1 MSLKNKIGVFP
12 TSHYIESESNPDV
25 DHYVFGYTI
34 TIQNLGSVSA
44 TLLTRHWQITDGNG
58 NIQEIQGEGV
68 IGKTPLLRPG
78 EQFRYTSAA
87 VLETPVGVMKGNYRM
102 FSENGRYFAANIPQF
117 TLSIPRTLH

>member
-1 MSLKNKIGVFP
+1 MSLKNKICVFP
-12 TSHYIESESNPDV
+12 ISHYIESESNPDV
-25 DHYVFGYTI
+25 GHYVFGYTI

-68 IGKTPLLRPG
+68 VGKTPLLKPG
-78 EQFRYTSAA
+78 ELFRYTSAA

-102 FSENGRYFAANIPQF
+102 ISENGRYFAANIPQF

>member
-12 TSHYIESESNPDV
+12 TSHYIKSESNPDV

-68 IGKTPLLRPG
+68 VGKTPLLRPG

-102 FSENGRYFAANIPQF
+102 ISENGRYFAANIPQF

>member
-1 MSLKNKIGVFP
+1 MSLKNKICVFP
-12 TSHYIESESNPDV
+12 ISHYIESESNPDV

-68 IGKTPLLRPG
+68 VGKTPLLKPG
-78 EQFRYTSAA
+78 ELFRYTSAA

>member
-1 MSLKNKIGVFP
+1 MSIKNKISVFP
-12 TSHYIESESNPDV
+12 TSHYIESESNPNV

-44 TLLTRHWQITDGNG
+44 TLLTRHWLITDGNG
-58 NIQEIQGEGV
+58 NTQEVQGEGV
-68 IGKTPLLRPG
+68 VGKTPLLKPG

-87 VLETPVGVMKGNYRM
+87 VLETPVGIMKGNYRM
-102 FSENGRYFAANIPQF
+102 ISENGRHFAARVPQF